1 MTAPS
6 SIISTRKA
14 MRCRR
19 TTLVRDLAEFRSLD
33 MGGDVDEWPKPD
45 ATHGRGW
52 AGKDAD
58 VVEGAEDK

>member
-1 MTAPS
+1 
-6 SIISTRKA
+6 

-19 TTLVRDLAEFRSLD
+19 TTLVRDLAEFPSLD